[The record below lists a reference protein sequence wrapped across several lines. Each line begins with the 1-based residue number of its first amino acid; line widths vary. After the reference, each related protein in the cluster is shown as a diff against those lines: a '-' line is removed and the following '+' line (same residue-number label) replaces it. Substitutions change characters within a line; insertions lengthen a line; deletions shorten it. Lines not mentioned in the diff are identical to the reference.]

1 MVYDDT
7 GRCLYCLRRVANA
20 GSSLK
25 PDNVIQLVLLI
36 LYIIGAAL
44 TLVVLALFLVAL
56 RKPGAREFLLSRR
69 QPEKQDDNAS
79 RSQLAQ
85 AVTTWA
91 LAFIG
96 ILGIVIVGAAAVVAY
111 EAPGDKSTFFFDT
124 AKYVLGVLL
133 PVVGAW
139 VGTVLAFYFGREN
152 YKAAAESAASL
163 VEQLSPQE
171 KLSKTSAKDVMIPIA
186 DAVVYQLD
194 AAEKPSDINIA
205 KLFKDGFNKGGK
217 KWERLPILDHAKRG
231 LNVLHRSTVND
242 YLVRQSKATPPI
254 GEDTLTLAN
263 LIADTPALTN
273 SFKTVAPAASAA
285 DAKLLID
292 QTPDCLD
299 VLVTVDGTKG
309 TEVLG
314 WITNVKLL
322 ETATM

>member
-1 MVYDDT
+1 M
-7 GRCLYCLRRVANA
+7 
-20 GSSLK
+20 
-25 PDNVIQLVLLI
+25 IQFVLLI

-44 TLVVLALFLVAL
+44 TLVVLGLFLVAL
-56 RKPGAREFLLSRR
+56 KKPGAREFLLSWKK
-69 QPEKQDDNAS
+69 PEKQDDSVS

-85 AVTTWA
+85 TVTTWA
-91 LAFIG
+91 LAFVG

-111 EAPGDKSTFFFDT
+111 ESPGEKSTFFFDT

-163 VEQLSPQE
+163 VGQLSPQE
-171 KLSKTSAKDVMIPIA
+171 KLSKASAKDVMMPIA
-186 DAVVYQLD
+186 DAVAYQLNR
-194 AAEKPSDINIA
+194 AEKPSDIKIA
-205 KLFKDGFNKGGK
+205 KLFSDGFNKGGK
-217 KWERLPILDHAKRG
+217 KWERLPILDHTKRG

-242 YLVRQSKATPPI
+242 YLVNQSKAAPPI
-254 GEDTLTLAN
+254 GEDTLTLAD
-263 LIADTPALTN
+263 LITDRPALTN
-273 SFKTVAPAASAA
+273 SYKTVALTASAA

-309 TEVLG
+309 SEVLG
-314 WITNVKLL
+314 WITNAKLL